1 MTKALVSVLAV
12 VAAGSA
18 TFGFM
23 QMSRLGELQ
32 DQVSAL
38 SAQVAERDKS
48 LGDALKGL
56 NAVNAKLT
64 EDAANIAR
72 LTKERDDA
80 RARNKELASAAQ
92 ESAGVASAPT
102 APTPDA
108 KAGEDL
114 RNLFQGFARRMDDPE
129 VRKAMKSQ
137 QERAITA
144 VYDTIL
150 KKLNLSEEDSKLVT
164 ELISDR
170 NMTALDQGRKLLRG
184 ASDEAGLLAVRKE
197 IEGTK
202 LEYDAKLKGMLGEE
216 KFKELATFEQTVGDQ
231 RALDGFA
238 RSFERKNIPMQPEQR
253 DALSNIMR
261 EERLKFGTTGEIPDL
276 GGGPGMSMLMSE
288 TELKEHQQQEQTY
301 QANVLNRASQAG
313 LSPDQVNALRDS
325 FNQRNEQRTM
335 SRAFGR
341 AFLGGGRP

>member
-1 MTKALVSVLAV
+1 MTKALIPVLAV
-12 VAAGSA
+12 VAAGTA
-18 TFGFM
+18 TLAFV
-23 QMSRLGELQ
+23 QMNRVGGLQ
-32 DQVSAL
+32 DQVATL
-38 SAQVAERDKS
+38 SAQVAQRDKS
-48 LGDALKGL
+48 LADALKGL
-56 NAVNAKLT
+56 NDATAKLA
-64 EDAANIAR
+64 EDRDNIAR
-72 LTKERDDA
+72 LTKERDEA
-80 RARNKELASAAQ
+80 RARTKELAEAAQ
-92 ESAGVASAPT
+92 AGAGIASAPSGQ
-102 APTPDA
+102 TPDA
-108 KAGEDL
+108 KAGEEI
-114 RNLFQGFARRMDDPE
+114 RNIFQGFARRMDDPE

-137 QERAITA
+137 QERLVGSAYDA
-144 VYDTIL
+144 VL
-150 KKLNLSEEDSKLVT
+150 KKLNLSEDDSKLVT

-170 NMTALDQGRKLLRG
+170 NMAALDQGRKLLRG
-184 ASDEAGLLAVRKE
+184 ASDEANLQAVRKE

-202 LEYDAKLKGMLGEE
+202 LEYDAKLKGMLGED

-231 RALDGFA
+231 RTLDGFA

-253 DALSNIMR
+253 DALTNIMR
-261 EERLKFGTTGEIPDL
+261 EERLKLGPSSEIPDL
-276 GGGPGMSMLMSE
+276 GGGPGMSMLMTE